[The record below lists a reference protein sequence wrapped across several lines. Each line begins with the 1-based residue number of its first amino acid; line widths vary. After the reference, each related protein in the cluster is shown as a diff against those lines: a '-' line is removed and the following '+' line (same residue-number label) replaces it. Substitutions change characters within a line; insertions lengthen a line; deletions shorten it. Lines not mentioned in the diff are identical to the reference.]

1 MSDEKPLSDAEEFM
15 AEADKFSS
23 FSKSDKKHPKGERP
37 VSSKTKSDKEVAPG
51 QLVQWAFNGNG
62 YIPCTATAQTIPAGI
77 YDIQFPNQIATLVP
91 KKVSTDQLLRLPDS
105 KSDMLIA
112 EVHKFWGLREQFKN
126 GNDLAYGGYLHK
138 RGYMLFGPPGSGKTS
153 TVKFLSNDIVKMG
166 GIVIYADVEPGT
178 VGHMIGAVS
187 VIEPDKQMI
196 VVLEDFD
203 SLIEAHG
210 EAGYLALLD
219 GESSTDNTLF
229 LATTNYPSRLD
240 PRIYNRPGRFADVV
254 KIGMPNPAARRMYL
268 EQKIKRTGDI
278 DEIVNITEGFSL
290 DHLKS
295 LVLGVYFE
303 GKQLESEAKRLRNLF
318 RAPKDDQ
325 GNAEKMG
332 I

>member
-1 MSDEKPLSDAEEFM
+1 MSDEYESDAEEFM

-23 FSKSDKKHPKGERP
+23 FSSSSSRQLKSKSDRAVPS
-37 VSSKTKSDKEVAPG
+37 SSKEKVTPG
-51 QLVQWAFNGNG
+51 ELVQWAFNGPG
-62 YIPCTATAQTIPAGI
+62 YIPCTSTARDIPPGI
-77 YDIQFPNQIATLVP
+77 YDIQFHNNTPTLVP
-91 KKVSTDQLLRLPDS
+91 KKVNTDKLLRLPDS

-112 EVHKFWGLREQFKN
+112 EVHKFWSLRDQFKN

-153 TVKFLSNDIVKMG
+153 TVKFLSQDIVAMG
-166 GIVIYADVEPGT
+166 GIVIYADVEPST
-178 VGHMIGAVS
+178 VSHMISAVS
-187 VIEPDKQMI
+187 IIEPDKQMI

-203 SLIEAHG
+203 SLVENMG
-210 EAGYLALLD
+210 ESGYLALLD

-240 PRIYNRPGRFADVV
+240 PRIYNRPGRFSDVV
-254 KIGMPNPAARRMYL
+254 KIGMPAPEARRMYL
-268 EQKIKRTGDI
+268 EQKIKRKDDI
-278 DEIVNITEGFSL
+278 EQIVNITEGFSL

-303 GKQLESEAKRLRNLF
+303 GKQLESEVKRLRNLF
-318 RAPKDDQ
+318 RAPRDDQ